1 MSAFTGLTGW
11 NESKGGGGGGVGRGV
26 QYNGM
31 TGSGLF

>member
-11 NESKGGGGGGVGRGV
+11 NESKGGGRGV

>member
-11 NESKGGGGGGVGRGV
+11 NESKGGVGRGV